1 MKEIISLNINHNI
14 LEGPFLPNLKIANIF
29 NAMWLMSFIFP
40 IDKKVGLKIKK
51 MGITRNITMHNFSE
65 NLNIYTVSEGVS
77 W

>member
-1 MKEIISLNINHNI
+1 MKEIIALNINHNI

-40 IDKKVGLKIKK
+40 IDKKVGLKIVE
-51 MGITRNITMHNFSE
+51 MGINKIVFMINNSKKE
-65 NLNIYTVSEGVS
+65 KSLIGIEGCQ

>member
-1 MKEIISLNINHNI
+1 MKEIIALNINHNI

-51 MGITRNITMHNFSE
+51 WE
-65 NLNIYTVSEGVS
+65 
-77 W
+77 